1 MERHSRESG
10 NPGEKTGFLV
20 KPGMTKQ
27 GECLYNYGLIR
38 IGELEGVGFMKQ
50 EEIVLKVNG
59 INYKVSVEPWRTL
72 VEVLRETLGLTGT
85 KKSCN
90 EGECGAC
97 TVVVDGKPVASC
109 LMLAMDAQGKDILTI
124 EGLSEGEKLHPI
136 QEAFLKHGAI
146 QCGFCTP
153 GMVMSAK
160 ALLDKNPKPTI
171 AEIRK
176 AISGNLCR
184 CTGYQHIIDSIMAA
198 SKMTDRKL

>member
-1 MERHSRESG
+1 
-10 NPGEKTGFLV
+10 
-20 KPGMTKQ
+20 
-27 GECLYNYGLIR
+27 
-38 IGELEGVGFMKQ
+38 MKQ
-50 EEIVLKVNG
+50 EEIVLNVNG
-59 INYKVSVEPWRTL
+59 TNYKVNIEPWRTL

-97 TVVVDGKPVASC
+97 TVMMDGKPVASC
-109 LMLAMDAQGKDILTI
+109 LVLAVDAQGKEILTI
-124 EGLSEGEKLHPI
+124 EGISEGEKLHPI

-160 ALLDKNPKPTI
+160 ALLDQNPKPTVT
-171 AEIRK
+171 EVRK

-184 CTGYQHIIDSIMAA
+184 CTGYQHIVDSIMAA
-198 SKMTDRKL
+198 ARMINKGQSS